1 MYITLYIYIYP
12 RENELTFTLCRAV
25 NRPYWFDI
33 KNVLQDIAT
42 TVEAIKAEIDS
53 TIDGLKEDANS
64 VVAHTAKLVSRH
76 T

>member
-1 MYITLYIYIYP
+1 M
-12 RENELTFTLCRAV
+12 
-25 NRPYWFDI
+25 
-33 KNVLQDIAT
+33 LQDIAT

-76 T
+76 TWRIANSRAAGYAIVVAAAALLL